1 MTLMDDTEFEGMRK
15 MLYKKNEKL
24 NSSVIGIERRQLEII
39 SEADEDDMWEKSI
52 LGIDTSEK
60 HFVFA

>member
-1 MTLMDDTEFEGMRK
+1 MILNLKGCGK
-15 MLYKKNEKL
+15 CYIKKNEKL

>member
-1 MTLMDDTEFEGMRK
+1 MILNLKECGK
-15 MLYKKNEKL
+15 CYIKNEKL

>member
-1 MTLMDDTEFEGMRK
+1 MDDTEFEGMRK